1 MEGGAHSYRIKNFIT
16 MASRKRFLA
25 FDSSEDDTQPTTFT
39 FKANENFA
47 KFLVISSK
55 EDKPITSLSPF
66 IIEKQIESLIGTPKT
81 GLGGSVGCASDWRPG
96 GRGFDPRQGR
106 QHSFV
111 EIDHEIFSTVIL
123 SLPLIQEG
131 QLSVSGER
139 MCTILVNR

>member
-1 MEGGAHSYRIKNFIT
+1 MEGGAHSYRIKNFII

-66 IIEKQIESLIGTPKT
+66 IIEKQIESI
-81 GLGGSVGCASDWRPG
+81 
-96 GRGFDPRQGR
+96 
-106 QHSFV
+106 
-111 EIDHEIFSTVIL
+111 
-123 SLPLIQEG
+123 
-131 QLSVSGER
+131 
-139 MCTILVNR
+139 

>member
-1 MEGGAHSYRIKNFIT
+1 

-66 IIEKQIESLIGTPKT
+66 IIEKQIESIIGTPKKMYSRAGP
-81 GLGGSVGCASDWRPG
+81 GLRIG
-96 GRGFDPRQGR
+96 Q
-106 QHSFV
+106 
-111 EIDHEIFSTVIL
+111 TY
-123 SLPLIQEG
+123 PLRDVRAG
-131 QLSVSGER
+131 
-139 MCTILVNR
+139 

>member
-1 MEGGAHSYRIKNFIT
+1 

-66 IIEKQIESLIGTPKT
+66 IIEKQIESIIGTPKNVKKKKKKIWN
-81 GLGGSVGCASDWRPG
+81 SF
-96 GRGFDPRQGR
+96 GRNKQII
-106 QHSFV
+106 S
-111 EIDHEIFSTVIL
+111 
-123 SLPLIQEG
+123 
-131 QLSVSGER
+131 
-139 MCTILVNR
+139 N